1 MNNIFYIL
9 AVIAVGAA
17 AFTGWQIKDKTN
29 TQIEVRD
36 EVAKTNKKLTKNIND
51 KTDERVAATEAKD
64 ASLSEKDE
72 VVAKLDVA
80 KSNFQGFERTIES
93 EEDRLAVENKRAA
106 DVDKVVAAFIEQIGD
121 PNIQLEE
128 IPGIVEEKKE
138 KKKALDREL
147 AELENI
153 RGSLEITVKNTAEEI
168 TRVTGKI
175 AESKARIK
183 GNNFAA
189 TVATVDNDWGF
200 IVINAGE
207 KSVLAVDSKL
217 LLTRDGRMLG
227 KVLVSSLEANQAI
240 AELVPGSFVA
250 GVRAQAGDV
259 VILADTAAN

>member
-1 MNNIFYIL
+1 MKNIFYIL
-9 AVIAVGAA
+9 SVIAVGAA
-17 AFTGWQIKDKTN
+17 AFTGWQVKDKTN
-29 TQIEVRD
+29 AQIEVRD
-36 EVAKTNKKLTKNIND
+36 DVAKTNKKLTRNIND
-51 KTDERVAATEAKD
+51 KTDERAEVTEAKD

-72 VVAKLDVA
+72 VVALLDVS
-80 KSNFQGFERTIES
+80 KSNFQGFNRTLEQ
-93 EEDRLAVENKRAA
+93 EKDRLAVESKRAA
-106 DVDKVVAAFIEQIGD
+106 DVDKVVATLIQQIGD
-121 PNIQLEE
+121 PNIRLEE
-128 IPGIVEEKKE
+128 IPGIVGDKKE

-153 RGSLEITVKNTAEEI
+153 RGSLENTVKDTAEEI

-207 KSVLAVDSKL
+207 QSGLAGDSKL
-217 LLTRDGRMLG
+217 LLTRNGRMLG

-240 AELVPGSFVA
+240 AELVPGSLVA

-259 VILADTAAN
+259 VILAETAAN

>member
-9 AVIAVGAA
+9 AAIAVGAA
-17 AFTGWQIKDKTN
+17 AFTGWQVKDKTSA
-29 TQIEVRD
+29 QIEVRD
-36 EVAKTNKKLTKNIND
+36 EVARTNKKLTKNIND
-51 KTDERVAATEAKD
+51 KTDERVAVTEAKD

-80 KSNFQGFERTIES
+80 KSNFKSFERTLES

-106 DVDKVVAAFIEQIGD
+106 DVDKVVATLIEQIGD

-128 IPGIVEEKKE
+128 IPEIVTEKKE
-138 KKKALDREL
+138 KKKALDRQL

-153 RGSLEITVKNTAEEI
+153 RGSLENAVKNTAEEI
-168 TRVTGKI
+168 TRVSGKI

-183 GNNFAA
+183 GNSFAA

-207 KSVLAVDSKL
+207 QSGLAGDSEL
-217 LLTRDGRMLG
+217 LLTRNGRMLG

-240 AELVPGSFVA
+240 AELVPGSLVA